1 MRAPNLYSALNM
13 ELQGSGARAGRVGYG
28 QLMYSVATHLKTVLP
43 ANKDLVSQAKLMEKE
58 KSPSKLS
65 KGFYKLVKKIHPQ
78 IKEDEFM
85 MELQTKRGDAIHALL
100 AAAHIGAALM
110 SASRTQRDAFTSE
123 VVNVMA
129 AKTND
134 SSAYVKAEQA

>member
-1 MRAPNLYSALNM
+1 
-13 ELQGSGARAGRVGYG
+13 
-28 QLMYSVATHLKTVLP
+28 
-43 ANKDLVSQAKLMEKE
+43 
-58 KSPSKLS
+58 
-65 KGFYKLVKKIHPQ
+65 
-78 IKEDEFM
+78 
-85 MELQTKRGDAIHALL
+85 
-100 AAAHIGAALM
+100 M